1 MKDLILPICLLF
13 TLAFSE
19 ADAENPSGTK
29 IQTLIWPDGTR
40 YVGGVLNG
48 KRSGK
53 GTIFWKD
60 GTRYVGHFEDDLRNG
75 SGTMILPDGTVY
87 TGFFKNDEIIDT
99 EADTT
104 AFLGDT
110 ELPMEAD
117 SLSRLPP
124 SKKSEYSED
133 IQTADKLNATSS
145 STFTE
150 SLDRTDNSLI
160 SSLNPSRKE
169 TLPTKMKSVDDSVK
183 QELVNTIDL
192 WAAAW
197 SDQDVTQYLSYY
209 SKDFK
214 APAKKSRKAWE
225 RMRRTRLTKP
235 SYIDLNID
243 YQNFELVDSG
253 LVEVFL
259 QQTYHSNTYRD
270 SIDKVLKMQKE
281 GTEWKIIL
289 ESTR

>member
-1 MKDLILPICLLF
+1 F

-209 SKDFK
+209 S
-214 APAKKSRKAWE
+214 
-225 RMRRTRLTKP
+225 
-235 SYIDLNID
+235 
-243 YQNFELVDSG
+243 
-253 LVEVFL
+253 
-259 QQTYHSNTYRD
+259 
-270 SIDKVLKMQKE
+270 
-281 GTEWKIIL
+281 
-289 ESTR
+289 